1 MRQEIQLT
9 TTDHISVAIHAL
21 FIFLALKLAF
31 TNNTVLSIFGWM
43 LAYGNLLSFDTY
55 GLWRKN
61 GARKR

>member
-1 MRQEIQLT
+1 MNKEIQLS

-21 FIFLALKLAF
+21 FIFLSLKLAF
-31 TNNTVLSIFGWM
+31 TNHFILSMFGWM

-61 GARKR
+61 GERKR